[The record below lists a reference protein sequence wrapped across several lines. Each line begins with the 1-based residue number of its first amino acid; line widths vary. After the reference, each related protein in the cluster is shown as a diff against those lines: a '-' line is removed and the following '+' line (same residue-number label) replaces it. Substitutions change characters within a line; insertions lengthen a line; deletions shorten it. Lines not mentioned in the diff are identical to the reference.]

1 MADTTLNVRV
11 VNNGTGGAGGTT
23 PPVTPPNTPPS
34 PQQPNINHPLYSGAI
49 NTVPANDRMIEDVR
63 REMQQRGV
71 LLVPGSSSMTQIIN
85 QYGRNLR
92 DSSSVEIGRTYD
104 ARRANLRQ
112 MIDERKAGIIEAYN
126 KDVADAREIHEMSAP
141 TDRNGNVRRFEDTDT
156 YQSLVSKR
164 DKALSEAEK
173 EYDSILSSLNKNEGE
188 EKQSADRELVNA
200 IKELTDYFKR
210 EAQTNPDKPDS
221 YIGQLRAQQRAL
233 IQERDTAT
241 TKEGAQDASRRL
253 ATVNEQLRE
262 AMVSPQARPVYDSM
276 LQGTQGLQNMIGGL
290 ESGDPAS
297 LIMGGAA
304 TYAGFSGMG
313 FKAAMRVMGWAA
325 VAAAVAKGITG
336 SAKGYAESM
345 EGAQRNIAAL
355 VGSPSS
361 MNVERYINTN
371 VTPGTNSNIA
381 ASPGD
386 LGFTIDDF
394 ANIGLKAIRARGSSE
409 NWRRETYRAITSE
422 RAFGMDE
429 GALINAMTYDRYG
442 KPVTEAVNRL
452 VVALDKLD
460 VKGIKIN
467 KDGIGDFTRVQEV
480 FDIQQQLMGGYM
492 GITDK
497 PDYNAANKLI
507 SAFSSIQGITQ
518 DKRLGSDIESFQ
530 GMIRNPMNDRV
541 RALLYDVVQDIVP
554 VYNEQK
560 TSGRTDLID
569 QVLHDPKY
577 EGKIIQ
583 QMVQRV
589 ANMFGGPDTQMGY
602 WAFKQL
608 LPGITPDR
616 LVQEVNAILHN
627 PETSQI
633 LRGEYWNFNNP
644 TPDYT
649 TQLNSNIARAKNLT
663 TDVTGTITEIKNDLK
678 ELKDEAIRFFAD

>member
-23 PPVTPPNTPPS
+23 PPVTPPNIPPS
-34 PQQPNINHPLYSGAI
+34 PQPPQQPIPPTNDRGNGLLPS
-49 NTVPANDRMIEDVR
+49 NDRMIEDVR

-71 LLVPGSSSMTQIIN
+71 LMVPGSSSMSQIIN
-85 QYGRNLR
+85 QVVDNNRKSAQQSIKDEFTNKRKSLYAQR
-92 DSSSVEIGRTYD
+92 DEDIQLVEEEKRKFIKSKGLNPDDESDYEYARGYRRVADYEAKQRHIFHDYSERLDEVNKEEKSKRTD
-104 ARRANLRQ
+104 V
-112 MIDERKAGIIEAYN
+112 DERL
-126 KDVADAREIHEMSAP
+126 
-141 TDRNGNVRRFEDTDT
+141 T
-156 YQSLVSKR
+156 
-164 DKALSEAEK
+164 
-173 EYDSILSSLNKNEGE
+173 
-188 EKQSADRELVNA
+188 NA
-200 IKELTDYFKR
+200 IEELTKYFER
-210 EAQTNPDKPDS
+210 EARSGNENPNS

-371 VTPGTNSNIA
+371 VTPGINSNIA

-386 LGFTIDDF
+386 LGFTMDDF

-633 LRGEYWNFNNP
+633 LRGKYWNFNNP

-649 TQLNSNIARAKNLT
+649 KQLNSNITRAKNLT
-663 TDVTGTITEIKNDLK
+663 TDITGTITEIKNDLK